1 MVLFT
6 LMVMISRETVKSTV
20 FGMGI
25 APPTMSLDEFGDL
38 QKQEAEE
45 RAAREAAAPPGTRKY
60 ASFSLEVHSCL
71 ISDVAVR
78 CVGTRS
84 C

>member
-1 MVLFT
+1 MGLFNLMEMV
-6 LMVMISRETVKSTV
+6 SRETVKATV

-60 ASFSLEVHSCL
+60 VSYSLRVHNAQL
-71 ISDVAVR
+71 LDQ
-78 CVGTRS
+78 
-84 C
+84 